1 MFLTKKMIITV
12 VTVTLQSW
20 KYGVI
25 ENAIYIAAA
34 DETSHL
40 KKLNFSV
47 YITST
52 STDKD
57 ALD

>member
-1 MFLTKKMIITV
+1 MIITV
-12 VTVTLQSW
+12 INVTLRSW

-34 DETSHL
+34 DEISHL
-40 KKLNFSV
+40 KKLDFSV

-52 STDKD
+52 STDKNT
-57 ALD
+57 LD